1 MRLPQEV
8 IDQLFGNENLATELA
23 KLTKTLNGIASLAL
37 ISGVIY
43 IPYQGIKTVLTW
55 F

>member
-1 MRLPQEV
+1 MKLPQEV

-23 KLTKTLNGIASLAL
+23 KLVKTLNGIASLTL
-37 ISGVIY
+37 IAAAIY
-43 IPYQGIKTVLTW
+43 IPYQAICTVLSW

>member
-1 MRLPQEV
+1 MKLPQEY

-23 KLTKTLNGIASLAL
+23 KFIKTLNGIASLAL
-37 ISGVIY
+37 IAGAIY
-43 IPYQGIKTVLTW
+43 FPYQAILTILSW

>member
-1 MRLPQEV
+1 MKLPQEV

-23 KLTKTLNGIASLAL
+23 KLTKTLNGLASLAL
-37 ISGVIY
+37 IASAIY
-43 IPYQGIKTVLTW
+43 FPYQAILTILSW

>member
-1 MRLPQEV
+1 MKLPQEV

-23 KLTKTLNGIASLAL
+23 KLTKTLNGLASLAL
-37 ISGVIY
+37 ISGAIY
-43 IPYQGIKTVLTW
+43 LPYQAILTILSW

>member
-1 MRLPQEV
+1 MKLPQEV

-23 KLTKTLNGIASLAL
+23 KFVKTLNGLASLAL
-37 ISGVIY
+37 ISGAIY
-43 IPYQGIKTVLTW
+43 FPYQGIRTVLSW